1 MGRLLERP
9 RATVVWMLMPPAM
22 LSAGLAAAFAAYQL
36 LPGEDPAVSEELASL
51 PLVVPWTILL
61 LAVTEA
67 VLAWFAIRAGARLP
81 ALLFTMAAAVTA
93 ATSLWPLFALGLY
106 AYREN
111 VSLSLSVPEPGAAT
125 IWVASGAPLGGTSA
139 ATAPRQDAA

>member
-1 MGRLLERP
+1 
-9 RATVVWMLMPPAM
+9 MLMPPAM
-22 LSAGLAAAFAAYQL
+22 LSAGVAAAFAAYQL
-36 LPGEDPAVSEELASL
+36 LPGEDPAVPEELASL
-51 PLVVPWTILL
+51 PLFVPWTILL

-67 VLAWFAIRAGARLP
+67 ALAWFAIRAGARLP

-111 VSLSLSVPEPGAAT
+111 TSLSLSVPEPGAAT
-125 IWVASGAPLGGTSA
+125 IRVARGAPLAGTSI
-139 ATAPRQDAA
+139 ATAPRRGAA